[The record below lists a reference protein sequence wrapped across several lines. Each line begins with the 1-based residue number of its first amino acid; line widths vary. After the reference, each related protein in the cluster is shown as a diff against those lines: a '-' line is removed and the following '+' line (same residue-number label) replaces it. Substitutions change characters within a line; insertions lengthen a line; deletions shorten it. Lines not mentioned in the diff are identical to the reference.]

1 MSIALKA
8 FITGALGAVGDKFD
22 EERQATTASLANR
35 TKNAYINYQT
45 YQEQTAALKEEIKKR
60 DSLATSYQED
70 LTEDERIAIGSDS
83 SNVFLSSYEKVL
95 NAGNPNNRTLRDF
108 IKKKEGAS
116 PQNYAD
122 WVQAST
128 SKQPDPVAPSLEGSS
143 SFFGT
148 SAAVQRGELDRAA
161 GSVGLSTDQLM
172 AFEKKPDKPMLTPT
186 ASLNAEA
193 LTMPKSIED
202 RIEGLRNSLPD
213 ATPEGAAAIKSN
225 IEELVAFQN
234 VGLSPKTLTADAD
247 RIAMLLKNATGQ
259 EEASLRAELAK
270 VNTLIRSNTA
280 AQKEA
285 KQAGGDNL
293 TFPQRKA
300 AVEGAQVSAIENLTG
315 LNQVQRDRLVQIGTD
330 PVTGAET
337 RKMRK
342 LTPADLPIIWKIAKE
357 SALQAIKDLGQIKA
371 DGTYTQEGIGILIGL
386 GLYSNGKIVEGPTED
401 TTTEEQRA
409 AQLAAS
415 RAAEAAKIQGV
426 GGASKPA
433 AAPATAASLAKARK
447 QAQQAIDV
455 GRDPVAVRK
464 MFKETTGQD
473 L

>member
-172 AFEKKPDKPMLTPT
+172 AFEKKPDMPMLTPT

-202 RIEGLRNSLPD
+202 RIEGLRNSLVD
-213 ATPEGAAAIKSN
+213 ATPEEAAAIKEN
-225 IEELVAFQN
+225 IDKLIGHQN

-259 EEASLRAELAK
+259 EEVALKAELAK
-270 VNTLIRSNTA
+270 VNGLIRSNGA
-280 AQKEA
+280 AQAQEKVRA
-285 KQAGGDNL
+285 TAFGGSPR
-293 TFPQRKA
+293 TFNETLKL
-300 AVEGAQVSAIENLTG
+300 VEMAQVSALSKSFG
-315 LNQVQRDRLVQIGTD
+315 LNALKEGKMIEIITEADGSTRERSRSPRAGDAKEFTIVSDKAAIDYLTQMGHIKPDGSMSDYAKSILIAKGINL
-330 PVTGAET
+330 GAQPTPTEE
-337 RKMRK
+337 KAD
-342 LTPADLPIIWKIAKE
+342 PADP
-357 SALQAIKDLGQIKA
+357 
-371 DGTYTQEGIGILIGL
+371 
-386 GLYSNGKIVEGPTED
+386 
-401 TTTEEQRA
+401 
-409 AQLAAS
+409 
-415 RAAEAAKIQGV
+415 
-426 GGASKPA
+426 
-433 AAPATAASLAKARK
+433 AAPAAPAPAVGLPQPKTQAEYDAIPTNTEYRDTDGKIKRK
-447 QAQQAIDV
+447 
-455 GRDPVAVRK
+455 K
-464 MFKETTGQD
+464 
-473 L
+473 